1 MNKLITHKILVL
13 VSFACAIVAA
23 YLFDIDKNFLAGI
36 TAWVSALTMLLGV
49 HLIMI
54 LAVVDVFKDGKK

>member
-23 YLFDIDKNFLAGI
+23 YLFDIDKIFLAAVA
-36 TAWVSALTMLLGV
+36 AWVSALTMLLGV
-49 HLIMI
+49 HLIMV
-54 LAVVDVFKDGKK
+54 LAVVDMLKDGKK

>member
-1 MNKLITHKILVL
+1 ML
-13 VSFACAIVAA
+13 SA

-36 TAWVSALTMLLGV
+36 TVWVSALTMLLGV

-54 LAVVDVFKDGKK
+54 LAVVDVLKDGKK